1 MVKQGLLGG
10 EAPTVFRLLILMR
23 AGPSGEERC
32 TRGTQCP
39 SLLSALRR
47 SVCQP
52 CHVRCSRTQRS
63 PASTSQSSARKRSGA
78 EMLATPS
85 GVSRAASS
93 AFSCRC
99 AVPGYQT
106 GRSDYTRGQS
116 PETGS
121 LSRHLAVW
129 EPLPSVSHR
138 VLPAGFGFTS
148 LVFLGDDAGLRTVT
162 SIGDFG

>member
-1 MVKQGLLGG
+1 MVKQWLLGG
-10 EAPTVFRLLILMR
+10 AAPTVFRLLILMR
-23 AGPSGEERC
+23 AGPSGEERR
-32 TRGTQCP
+32 TRGTLCP
-39 SLLSALRR
+39 SLLSALRS

-63 PASTSQSSARKRSGA
+63 PVSTSQSSARKRSGA

-116 PETGS
+116 RETGS
-121 LSRHLAVW
+121 LSRLFGSLETTAKCISMGPAHCREATESRW
-129 EPLPSVSHR
+129 
-138 VLPAGFGFTS
+138 VL
-148 LVFLGDDAGLRTVT
+148 LRLDST
-162 SIGDFG
+162 G

>member
-10 EAPTVFRLLILMR
+10 AAPTVFRLLILMR
-23 AGPSGEERC
+23 AGPSGEERRTC
-32 TRGTQCP
+32 GTQCP

-99 AVPGYQT
+99 AVPGYQLAALIT
-106 GRSDYTRGQS
+106 PEASLKRLVPLVGTWRCGS
-116 PETGS
+116 PCQACLIGS
-121 LSRHLAVW
+121 CLQAL
-129 EPLPSVSHR
+129 
-138 VLPAGFGFTS
+138 VLP
-148 LVFLGDDAGLRTVT
+148 V
-162 SIGDFG
+162 